1 LARITR
7 KELKHDE
14 LAQEV
19 SRTYDFLQTNRD
31 RLILWIAVAGIVLLG
46 AGGGYLLW
54 EKRTAGANEALARA
68 QRTYHAP
75 VEPPSISS
83 SPSGAKTITLDF
95 SKPASF
101 PTEKEKSTAALKE
114 FLAVAQKYSW
124 LKLGKIARYYAGLCQ
139 ADLGNF
145 GEAEK
150 ELNAAIQSEDSDV
163 SPLARLALA
172 NTLTREGK
180 KSEAEKLYR
189 YLVEHPSPGV
199 PVMTAQLALADY
211 LRASKPAEAEKI
223 YRQLDSQKLSPT
235 ASGLAQKGLESLK
248 K

>member
-1 LARITR
+1 MARITR
-7 KELKHDE
+7 KELKQDV

-19 SRTYDFLQTNRD
+19 SRTYEFLQINRD
-31 RLILWIAVAGIVLLG
+31 RLILGVAALGIVLLG

-54 EKRTAGANEALARA
+54 EKRTASANEALARA
-68 QRTYHAP
+68 QRTYHAK
-75 VEPPSISS
+75 VEPPAPSS
-83 SPSGAKTITLDF
+83 SPSGARTITLDF
-95 SKPASF
+95 SQTPSF
-101 PTEKEKSTAALKE
+101 PSEKEKNSAALKE
-114 FLAVAQKYSW
+114 FLAVAQKHSW
-124 LKLGKIARYYAGLCQ
+124 LKPGKIARYYTGLCQ

-150 ELNAAIQSEDSDV
+150 ELNAAIQSGDSNV
-163 SPLARLALA
+163 SSLARLALA
-172 NTLTREGK
+172 NTVSREGK
-180 KSEAEKLYR
+180 NSEAEQLYR

-223 YRQLDSQKLSPT
+223 YRQLDNQKLSPT